1 MTEKPYSEKQYKKYK
16 KISKLFLFI
25 FFLPILH
32 LVRIAGILYRSPNKF
47 IRYIFDYEFRRI
59 FVCVLAVYIFSK
71 YANIPLLLMIY
82 FECHIYERFL
92 YDPNYDPK

>member
-1 MTEKPYSEKQYKKYK
+1 MTKKPYLDKYYK
-16 KISKLFLFI
+16 IAKLFLFV
-25 FFLPILH
+25 FLLPILH
-32 LVRIAGILYRSPNKF
+32 LVRIAGILIKTPYKF

-59 FVCVLAVYIFSK
+59 FVCVLAAYVFSK

-82 FECHIYERFL
+82 FECHLYERFL